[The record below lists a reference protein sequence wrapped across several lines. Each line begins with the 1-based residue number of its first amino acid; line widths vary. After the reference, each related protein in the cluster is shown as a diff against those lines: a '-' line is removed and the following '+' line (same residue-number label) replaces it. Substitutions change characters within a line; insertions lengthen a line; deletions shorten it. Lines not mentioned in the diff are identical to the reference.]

1 MMEVYANIFIKAVFI
16 ENLALVFF
24 LGMCP
29 FLALSRQIK
38 TAFGLGMAVIV
49 VQVITVPLN
58 NLIYQHL
65 LKEGALIWAGLP
77 DVDLS
82 FLGFI
87 SYIGVIAAMVQ
98 ILEILLD
105 RFYPPLY
112 NSLGIYLPL
121 ITVNCAILGGSLF
134 IVERN
139 YNFGESVVFGLGTGM
154 GWAIAIVL
162 LAAVREKLKYS
173 DVPAGL
179 QGIGIIF
186 ISAGLMSLAFM
197 AFSGIRL

>member
-1 MMEVYANIFIKAVFI
+1 MMEVYANIFIRAVFI
-16 ENLALVFF
+16 ENLALAFF

-49 VQVITVPLN
+49 VQVMTIPIN
-58 NLIYQHL
+58 NLIYQFL
-65 LKEGALIWAGLP
+65 LKEGALTWAGMP
-77 DVDLS
+77 YVDLS

-98 ILEILLD
+98 ILEMILD
-105 RFYPPLY
+105 RFFPPLY
-112 NSLGIYLPL
+112 HALGIYLPL

-134 IVERN
+134 MVERN
-139 YNFGESVVFGLGTGM
+139 YNFGESVIFGLGTGI
-154 GWAIAIVL
+154 GWAIAILVL
-162 LAAVREKLKYS
+162 AGVREKLKYS
-173 DVPAGL
+173 DVPEGL
-179 QGIGIIF
+179 QGMGIIF

-197 AFSGIRL
+197 AFSGINV